1 MEKMVIAVDVD
12 GTLYDGGVVAEAATQ
27 ALQQAR
33 ADGHTLIIVTG
44 RRWESLQRVV
54 PTVLVLCD
62 RVVCEE
68 GGVLVEVATGK
79 LVLLAEPVEPAVV
92 AGLLAAGV
100 PDLDVGHV
108 VVGAPSA
115 WIATVEAVRVST
127 GSQRHLVV
135 NKGSVALAPE
145 GCDKGTGLRAAVAEL
160 GAEQQRV
167 IAIGDAANDLP
178 MFAIAAIAIGVA
190 NADAAV
196 RAAGVELTSAASGL
210 GVAEALRRHLPHG
223 DGSGSGPH

>member
-1 MEKMVIAVDVD
+1 MEKMVIALDVD
-12 GTLYDGGVVAEAATQ
+12 GTLYDGGVVAEAATR

-62 RVVCEE
+62 RAVCEE

-108 VVGAPSA
+108 VVGAPSG

-127 GSQRHLVV
+127 ASQRHLVV

-160 GAEQQRV
+160 GVEQQRV

-196 RAAGVELTSAASGL
+196 RASGVELTSAASGL
-210 GVAEALRRHLPHG
+210 GVAEALRRHLPRV
-223 DGSGSGPH
+223 DGSGSRPH